1 MAVVLLVG
9 FGISWFSCQISHAA
23 LLAHWNFD
31 NSSLADSSGNGFHL
45 TKTPASGEYNTD
57 SFTYAANGDG
67 KALSSEGNAS
77 AYVDFGNL
85 ATLNSFT
92 VSMWVNA
99 DPQGW
104 DNYWTVRGSSDTS
117 WSDGNAGLRFQ
128 SRGKTRINSAIYVNT
143 SDLTFPGGILDHE
156 NDSGSY
162 NRGSYNHLV
171 FTVANGTGTFYF
183 NGESIGTIAN
193 CTSNQMLGI
202 FSLAGSAFQ
211 NSEDNRNMKGNFD
224 NVSVYNRG
232 LSTAEVTSIYN
243 AGSAS
248 TNSFADIYSRKLSG
262 TAGTWSEKVWDYQF
276 GESGTV
282 VPNQTWENYAQ
293 VKLSSDGNATLT
305 IDQDIHTS
313 KTTLGNEGITLSVA
327 DGKTATI
334 RGLNGSGFTKSG
346 AGTMKIEGDENYVG
360 TKNIALTIEGG
371 ILDVTSDAKLFSS
384 YNTSIVT
391 VKTGGTLRIGNL
403 VTYRNSNLGC
413 LTSNNTARIFDGGT
427 IEIVGGTQSGSNSFQ
442 VTAKGGTLLNST
454 ANTTVTFD
462 QHIDGSKILHPLQL
476 GGTLTVGGAGNFVFN
491 APFAG
496 AGSLIKTGTGT
507 ATLRHANNTFTGEIN
522 ALEGI
527 LAISGKTQ
535 SNIRVSGAEV
545 QILSGA
551 NASANAIR
559 ISDTGGLSEKTSTL
573 NIQGGTLTI
582 TGTNKEDTINTNLMV
597 GHWPGQAV
605 LNVTGGTLN
614 VKNAWTSISWDSSGE
629 LNISGNGVANLYG
642 INVHNLRN
650 NDAEL
655 NVTDGGRLNVGAA
668 GIFFVPTAEFPTQ
681 KANKTVTFGDATVG
695 AFADWGSSMNITLS
709 GTNSGTLFNTTD
721 SDDSTTA
728 RTITLSGVLSGNGG
742 LNVTGKGTLV
752 LSGKNTYSG
761 STEVASGTTLQLD
774 GSIANSDLTL
784 LPDATLTGDGEL
796 AMNSLNAAA
805 GSRILLEVSGQGIYD
820 ALDVAGNAVLGE
832 GVLDFD
838 FGNLDLLAITD
849 TPMTIL
855 TAETVELPENLINLL
870 ADSWRGI
877 VDLSLLSLAD
887 NLGYALVANISPAV
901 PEPSTWILGVL
912 GILGGM
918 FCLKRKG
925 IIRKTC

>member
-45 TKTPASGEYNTD
+45 TKTPANGSYNTG
-57 SFTYAANGDG
+57 SFTYATNGDG

-77 AYVDFGNL
+77 AYVDFGSL

-99 DPQGW
+99 DPKGW

-117 WSDGNAGLRFQ
+117 WSNGEAGLRFQ
-128 SRGKTRINSAIYVNT
+128 SRGETRINSAIYVNT
-143 SDLTFPGGILDHE
+143 NDMTFPGGNLNHE
-156 NDSGSY
+156 NDS
-162 NRGSYNHLV
+162 GSYNHLV

-183 NGESIGTIAN
+183 NGESIGTITN
-193 CTSNQMLGI
+193 CTSTQMLGI
-202 FSLAGSAFQ
+202 FTLAGSAFQ
-211 NSEDNRNMKGNFD
+211 NDEDNRNMKGYFD

-232 LSTAEVTSIYN
+232 LSVTEVTSIYN

-313 KTTLGNEGITLSVA
+313 KTTLANEGITLSVA
-327 DGKTATI
+327 NGKTATI

-346 AGTMKIEGDENYVG
+346 AGTMKIEGDENYATTAANVV
-360 TKNIALTIEGG
+360 IAEGV
-371 ILDVTSDAKLFSS
+371 LDITGNAKLFKGTYVASP
-384 YNTSIVT
+384 IT
-391 VKTGGTLRIGNL
+391 VQAGGTLRIGNL
-403 VTYRNSNLGC
+403 VAYRDSNLGC
-413 LTSNNTARIFDGGT
+413 LTSNNTARVFDGGT
-427 IEIVGGTQSGSNSFQ
+427 IEIVGGNQSGSNSFT
-442 VTAKGGTLLNST
+442 VTSKGGTLLNST
-454 ANTTVTFD
+454 ANTTVTFN
-462 QHIDGSKILHPLQL
+462 QHVDGSKILHPLQL
-476 GGTLTVGGAGNFVFN
+476 DGTLTVGGAGNFVFN

-496 AGSLIKTGTGT
+496 TGSLTKTGTGT
-507 ATLRHANNTFTGEIN
+507 ATLTNANNTFTGTIN
-522 ALEGI
+522 ALGGI

-535 SNIRVSGAEV
+535 SNLRVSGAEV
-545 QILSGA
+545 QIRSGA
-551 NASANAIR
+551 NASAYAIR
-559 ISDTGGLSEKTSTL
+559 ISDASGLSGKTSTL

-582 TGTNKEDTINTNLMV
+582 TGTNKEETINTNLMI
-597 GHWPGQAV
+597 GHWPGNAV

-629 LNISGNGVANLYG
+629 LNISGDGVANLYG
-642 INVHNLRN
+642 INVHNSRSAN
-650 NDAEL
+650 AKL

-668 GIFFVPTAEFPTQ
+668 GIFFVPTADSSTQ
-681 KANKTVTFGDATVG
+681 KANKTVTFGNATVG
-695 AFADWGSSMNITLS
+695 AFADWDSSMNITLS
-709 GTNSGTLFNTTD
+709 GTQDGTTFNTTD

-728 RTITLSGVLSGNGG
+728 RTITLSGRLSGDGG
-742 LNVTGKGTLV
+742 LNVTGTGTLV
-752 LSGKNTYSG
+752 LSGANSYSG
-761 STEVASGTTLQLD
+761 STEVSSGATLQLD

-784 LPDATLTGDGEL
+784 LSDATLTGDGEL

-820 ALDVAGNAVLGE
+820 SLDVTGNAVLGE

-838 FGNLDLLAITD
+838 FGDLDLHAVTD
-849 TPMTIL
+849 TPMMIL
-855 TAETVELPENLINLL
+855 TAGTVELPENLSDLL

-877 VDLSLLSLAD
+877 VDLSLLTGMD
-887 NLGYALVANISPAV
+887 DLGYALVANISSANI

-925 IIRKTC
+925 ITRKTC